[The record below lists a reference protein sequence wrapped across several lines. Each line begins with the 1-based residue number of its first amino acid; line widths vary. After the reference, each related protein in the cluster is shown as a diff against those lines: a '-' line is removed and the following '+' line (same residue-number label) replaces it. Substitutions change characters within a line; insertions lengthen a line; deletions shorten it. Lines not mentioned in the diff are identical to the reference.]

1 MHKIEIS
8 KLKMDYIKPKQVQST
23 NSWHFVAYLT
33 NAEAF
38 LASFPKFPCTNN
50 SFHDGD
56 FWQLILDPRASYG
69 SEKVLD

>member
-33 NAEAF
+33 NAEALFAPF
-38 LASFPKFPCTNN
+38 LKSPCTN